1 MLKLYTDGTARARG
15 VGRCN
20 FHFFWRRSGGVIHNN
35 GNAARSRLADGR
47 MRGKQGNEFVSNMT
61 PCRTG
66 GWGSRSPT
74 ERGGNRE
81 LGMFPRARWARK
93 TRSSGT
99 CCRRPWSIGADGIA
113 KTQSI
118 PGGKDN
124 FKILRVDM
132 ECLACSRRILRRA
145 RKNREPWGAPPEGEF
160 FSAP

>member
-1 MLKLYTDGTARARG
+1 MHKYAWESSVQCKPMALNSQRSECPLHVVGAMMLKLYTDGTARARG

-20 FHFFWRRSGGVIHNN
+20 LQIFWRRSGGVIHNN

-47 MRGKQGNEFVSNMT
+47 MRGKQGNKFVSNMAL
-61 PCRTG
+61 CRTG

-99 CCRRPWSIGADGIA
+99 CCRRQWSIGADGIA
-113 KTQSI
+113 
-118 PGGKDN
+118 
-124 FKILRVDM
+124 
-132 ECLACSRRILRRA
+132 
-145 RKNREPWGAPPEGEF
+145 
-160 FSAP
+160 